1 MSFPLVV
8 VRTSL
13 SNSPDRRRVS
23 FSSTSRLLLWALALT
38 LLFGA
43 AGWAGK
49 HPVPLEENT
58 DSAKCIECHEAQSKG
73 AAVHSAMAAGC
84 RSCHEV
90 RVNRGITRIKLIT
103 TRSSALCLS
112 CHADKSS
119 GPPAFGAVNNGAEI
133 KGRVHSPAVRD
144 CLKCH
149 EPHASENKN
158 QLLKATAGEKGTN
171 LCLSCHDT
179 GVNVPKDGSRHAALD
194 MGCDT
199 CHVTH
204 KTGEAGRREFDFH
217 LTKDAPAL
225 CLACH
230 DASDAQLLQAH
241 QQQPFANS
249 DCLTCHAPHESSGP
263 KLMQRFAHQPFASR
277 SCDTCHQ
284 PAQAGKVMLTQATAR
299 DLCIACHEETARKI
313 ESAKVP
319 HAGAM
324 GECTQ
329 CHDPHAGKTPG
340 FVRPNPVAACL
351 SCHTDQADLR
361 KTKKV
366 LHQPAFED
374 GCATCHEPHGGEK
387 PKLLR
392 AEGNTLCLNCHSRD
406 FEPQK
411 VAGAPL
417 VTVFDGK
424 VRLPEDYFDNVM
436 RLNLKFGLGHPTAN
450 HPTSDYTDPLDPQ
463 KVTKLS
469 CLGCHQP
476 HAGGA
481 NGMLVTDTRPTVQF
495 CRTCHQGMIGVRP

>member
-1 MSFPLVV
+1 MSFPLSHVV
-8 VRTSL
+8 VYLSGSPNSGRADAFKQARSL
-13 SNSPDRRRVS
+13 RWTVA
-23 FSSTSRLLLWALALT
+23 LLL
-38 LLFGA
+38 LLSPVA
-43 AGWAGK
+43 WAGK

-58 DSAKCIECHEAQSKG
+58 DSAKCLECHEAKAKG
-73 AAVHSAMAAGC
+73 AAVHSAVAMGC
-84 RSCHEV
+84 RTCHEV
-90 RVNRGITRIKLIT
+90 RVNRGITRIKLT
-103 TRSSALCLS
+103 TTTSAALCFN
-112 CHADKSS
+112 CHTDKN
-119 GPPAFGAVNNGAEI
+119 AAQLN
-133 KGRVHSPAVRD
+133 GRVHNPAVRD

-158 QLLKATAGEKGTN
+158 QLLKATVGEKSAN

-179 GVNVPKDGSRHAALD
+179 GVNVPKEGSRHAALD

-199 CHVTH
+199 CHITH
-204 KTGEAGRREFDFH
+204 KVGEAGQREFDYH
-217 LTKDAPAL
+217 LTKASPAV
-225 CLACH
+225 CLDCH
-230 DASDAQLLQAH
+230 SADDAQLLQAH
-241 QQQPFANS
+241 QQQPFAGA
-249 DCLTCHAPHESSGP
+249 DCLTCHDPHQSAGP
-263 KLMQRFAHQPFASR
+263 KLMQKFAHQPFASR

-284 PAQAGKVMLTQATAR
+284 PPQDGKVVLTQASSR
-299 DLCIACHEETARKI
+299 DLCIVCHEETAKKI
-313 ESAKVP
+313 ESAKAP

-340 FVRPNPVAACL
+340 FARPNPVAACL
-351 SCHTDQADLR
+351 ACHTDQADLR

-392 AEGNTLCLNCHSRD
+392 AEGNALCLNCHSRD

-411 VAGAPL
+411 VAGAQL

-424 VRLPEDYFDNVM
+424 VRLPENYFDNVM
-436 RLNLKFGLGHPTAN
+436 RLNLKFGMGHPTAN
-450 HPTSDYTDPLDPQ
+450 HPTSDYTDPLDPK

-481 NGMLVTDTRPTVQF
+481 QGLLVTDTRPTVQF
-495 CRTCHQGMIGVRP
+495 CRTCHAGMIGVRP